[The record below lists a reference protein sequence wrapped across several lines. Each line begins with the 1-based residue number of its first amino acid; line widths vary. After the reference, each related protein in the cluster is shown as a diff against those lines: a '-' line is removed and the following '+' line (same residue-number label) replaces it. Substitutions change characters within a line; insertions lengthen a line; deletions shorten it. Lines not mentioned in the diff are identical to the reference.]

1 MSQPYVGQILIFG
14 GNFAPVGW
22 AFCSGQLM
30 SIADNDALF
39 QLIGTTYGGDG
50 EQTFALPDLQG
61 RAPMHMGQGPG
72 VSQNYII
79 GEAAGVE
86 SVTLTQQQIPTHNHL
101 VQVRTG
107 VAGNTSAPSNS
118 SVLADEFQSQANA
131 AFVYAANNGL
141 NQVTLASQ
149 TIAPS
154 GGSQPHENRQ
164 LFLTLNFIIS
174 LFGVFPSQN

>member
-1 MSQPYVGQILIFG
+1 MSEPFIGNVIIFS

-22 AFCSGQLM
+22 AFCQGQQLQV
-30 SIADNDALF
+30 AQHNALF
-39 QLIGTTYGGDG
+39 NLIGTTYGSDG
-50 EQTFALPDLQG
+50 PGNFALPDLRG
-61 RAPMHMGQGPG
+61 RVPVHMGQGPG
-72 VSQNYII
+72 SNYQI

-86 SVTLTQQQIPTHNHL
+86 SVTLTQQQLPSHPHT

-131 AFVYAANNGL
+131 AFVYAPISNL
-141 NQVTLASQ
+141 NQVSLATQ
-149 TIAPS
+149 TIGLA

-164 LFLTLNFIIS
+164 LFLTLNFIIA
-174 LFGVFPSQN
+174 LEGVFPSRN